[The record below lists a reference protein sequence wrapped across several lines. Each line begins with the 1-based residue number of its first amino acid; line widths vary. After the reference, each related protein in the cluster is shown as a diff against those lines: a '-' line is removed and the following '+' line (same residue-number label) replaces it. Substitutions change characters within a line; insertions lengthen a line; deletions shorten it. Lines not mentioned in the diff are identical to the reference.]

1 MKIEVLYPEVCNL
14 YGELANAEYLARC
27 CGAELVGTPL
37 GTEPAFASQETA
49 LVLIGA
55 TTERGQELARNA
67 LAPYLDALKRRTEA
81 GGVTLATGNALELF
95 GEYID
100 CDGGE
105 RIPMLGLFPIH
116 SERRL
121 HSRHNSFYLGRLD
134 DMEVVG
140 FKSQFGHS
148 YGDNGTGLFETVR
161 GVGLNPGIMAEGL
174 RRKNFMAT
182 YLIGP
187 LLILNPPFTKYLQSL
202 MGVSN
207 PTLPFEEAA
216 MDVYNTHRREFSD
229 PARKAVY

>member
-14 YGELANAEYLARC
+14 YGELSNAEYLARC
-27 CGAELVGTPL
+27 SGAEIIGTPL
-37 GTEPAFASQETA
+37 GMEPAFVSQEIA
-49 LVLIGA
+49 LVSIGA
-55 TTERGQELARNA
+55 TTERGQVLARDA
-67 LAPYLDALKRRTEA
+67 LAPSHESLERRTEA

-105 RIPMLGLFPIH
+105 RLPMLGLFPIY

-121 HSRHNSFYLGRLD
+121 HNRHNSFYLGKLD

-148 YGDNGTGLFETVR
+148 YGDNGEGLFQTVR
-161 GVGLNPGIMAEGL
+161 GVGLNPEVQAEGL

-187 LLILNPPFTKYLQSL
+187 LLILNPPFTKYLQSI
-202 MGVSN
+202 MGISE
-207 PTLPFEEAA
+207 PTIPFEAAA

-229 PARKAVY
+229 PSRKAVY